1 MDSSD
6 ETIKIY
12 ELNVHKKIKPISI
25 HDIKQG
31 GGKYC
36 LVGRPSAG
44 KSTLIKSLMYLKSG
58 IIPTCMVFSGSEEIS
73 HHYSDFVPQT
83 FIHDELNKKNI
94 EPIRNFMKRQLYA
107 REFLKNPWCMLI
119 FDDCFSSSEFLY
131 TTEMQKYYKNGRHY
145 SNMSIIASQ
154 YLMDIKSNVRSC
166 FDGIFILAEPS
177 LVNRE
182 KLWKNF
188 GSVVPTLH
196 QFNILMDALT
206 QNYSAMYIDCRAN
219 TSNLSECIF
228 WYKADINQIPRNWR
242 FGADIIWNFAKQRC
256 KYEQI
261 EPENENNNESKIDE
275 NFIE

>member
-1 MDSSD
+1 MDES
-6 ETIKIY
+6 IKIY
-12 ELNVHKKIKPISI
+12 ELDVHKKIKPSSI
-25 HDIKQG
+25 NDIKNG
-31 GGKYC
+31 GGKYA
-36 LVGRPSAG
+36 VVSRPNGG
-44 KSTLIKSLMYLKSG
+44 KTTLIKSLMYLKSA

-73 HHYSDFVPQT
+73 HHYSEFVPQT

-107 REFLKNPWCMLI
+107 REFLKNPWCMLV

-145 SNMSIIASQ
+145 ANLSIIASQ
-154 YLMDIKSNVRSC
+154 YLMDIRINIRSC

-188 GSVVPTLH
+188 ASVVPTFQ
-196 QFNILMDALT
+196 QFNVLMDALT

-219 TSNLSECIF
+219 TTNLSECIF

-242 FGADIIWNFAKQRC
+242 FGADIIWKFAKQRC
-256 KYEQI
+256 KYEI
-261 EPENENNNESKIDE
+261 ENEDE
-275 NFIE
+275 LKNSDEHLIQ